1 MAGLNTVIMS
11 DSLYIFSS
19 FVIELLIIAN
29 TFSKA

>member
-11 DSLYIFSS
+11 DSLCIFSS
-19 FVIELLIIAN
+19 FIELLVIAN